1 MAERKE
7 IDLVINTQV
16 NGGENL
22 DQSVDKVKTLKQQ
35 IKEAKLEVEKFEEGS
50 EGFKKAAAN
59 VAALSD
65 KLDDVNDQVKL
76 LKGDALERVAGG
88 FKGVGSAILD
98 LDVGKLKLAN
108 ESLKSIKFG
117 DLIGNV
123 KAFGRELFALA
134 TNPFFLIPTAIG
146 LIISN
151 FEELKNAFPP
161 LKALV
166 DGLGNALNVFIG
178 KAGEAYE
185 EQKKFNEQQQAA
197 VEYTNEMAAAVVK
210 ESGEYVGLIFQL
222 KSTNQNSKERADLID
237 KINSKYGGT
246 IKNLQDEKLF
256 QSQLN
261 DEVARYLDIQR
272 AKFNLQK
279 NQEAINVQL
288 EKIFKAEQERARIEN
303 IFRLQGKE
311 GETLGDFAKRR
322 SEYGKVLSETSIQI
336 SDANS
341 ALEKLGAAA
350 LDLNKDV
357 PQEVKKA
364 SPVPKSKDVEKDLK
378 VWEEFN
384 KEVVNVRKIFSDQ
397 ETKIEEEKKQKIAE
411 LDDKYKALE
420 KDKKLTPEQ
429 RLQAQSDYLS
439 ALLDLELEATSKKN
453 AITDAEKEKQE
464 KLRQE
469 QLDKEKAALDQ
480 FTSTATANFEARLT
494 EEERIQSEGNQRK
507 LELQAQFDA
516 LSAEEQLLRKQQLD
530 DELKAIDKDTKDQLD
545 LQAKESAEKQAKIEE
560 DLNKKKLDAVKN
572 GLSIISNL
580 AELFAGKSRKQQ
592 ERAFKVQKA
601 VSIAQASISTAEA
614 AISAYK
620 SLAGI
625 PVVGPALGGI
635 ASAAAIAAG
644 LVQIKKIK
652 EQKFE
657 GGGPE
662 PSPGPSPSPGDT
674 GGPSAIQGGNQAPV
688 GLPTFNLQGQQIG
701 GAGSLLGIN
710 GQSNQNQ
717 PVRVYVT
724 ESDITNTQN
733 KVQVVQGNSLF
744 GSGGG

>member
-35 IKEAKLEVEKFEEGS
+35 IKEAKLEVEQFEEGS

-98 LDVGKLKLAN
+98 LDVGKLKIAN

-117 DLIGNV
+117 DLIGNA
-123 KAFGRELFALA
+123 KAFGKELLTLA
-134 TNPFFLIPTAIG
+134 TNPFFLIPALIG
-146 LIISN
+146 LIIANFDKLLKIFPGLGAIVDGVKVIFDGLVDAVLGLINYAGELYAEFKPIIDVLFPIIGIISAITDLIVEQGNTAEAQAERRVAAEEKYKDSVEESN
-151 FEELKNAFPP
+151 KSLGESRRRILVATGKISEEEAARQKAKEDFITNYLKAQEEARVLIKDAANNEEKEVIKKNLDLK
-161 LKALV
+161 LKALQ
-166 DGLGNALNVFIG
+166 
-178 KAGEAYE
+178 E
-185 EQKKFNEQQQAA
+185 E
-197 VEYTNEMAAAVVK
+197 
-210 ESGEYVGLIFQL
+210 
-222 KSTNQNSKERADLID
+222 
-237 KINSKYGGT
+237 
-246 IKNLQDEKLF
+246 
-256 QSQLN
+256 
-261 DEVARYLDIQR
+261 
-272 AKFNLQK
+272 
-279 NQEAINVQL
+279 
-288 EKIFKAEQERARIEN
+288 
-303 IFRLQGKE
+303 
-311 GETLGDFAKRR
+311 
-322 SEYGKVLSETSIQI
+322 
-336 SDANS
+336 
-341 ALEKLGAAA
+341 
-350 LDLNKDV
+350 
-357 PQEVKKA
+357 
-364 SPVPKSKDVEKDLK
+364 
-378 VWEEFN
+378 
-384 KEVVNVRKIFSDQ
+384 
-397 ETKIEEEKKQKIAE
+397 
-411 LDDKYKALE
+411 YKANLVEINKGE
-420 KDKKLTPEQ
+420 KDKNDAKAESDKKARQDAADKAKAARDKEAADNLKDTEAFNQKLKQTQLTFATDEEKINEETRKKIADFDKAFAALTDQ
-429 RLQAQSDYLS
+429 ERKDRQSEYLS
-439 ALLDLELEATSKKN
+439 GLLDIELEGQQKINKIKEESDKAQEAKN
-453 AITDAEKEKQE
+453 KE
-464 KLRQE
+464 R
-469 QLDKEKAALDQ
+469 LDKEKAALTD
-480 FTSTATANFEARLT
+480 FTSTLTGNLEERLT

-516 LSAEEQLLRKQQLD
+516 LSAEEQLIRKQQFD

-545 LQAKESAEKQAKIEE
+545 LQSKESSENQAKIEE

-572 GLSIISNL
+572 TLSTISSL

-592 ERAFKVQKA
+592 EKAFKVQKA

-625 PVVGPALGGI
+625 PVIGPALGAL

-662 PSPGPSPSPGDT
+662 PSPSPTPTPIDT
-674 GGPSAIQGGNQAPV
+674 GGGTVEGSGGGGLIAP
-688 GLPTFNLQGQQIG
+688 PRFNLRADQIG
-701 GAGSLLGIN
+701 GAGSLLGMN